1 MCMVFG
7 VAAVHAVCYQLFERI
22 EYTELATDTGRLT
35 RQNVTTDPPAA
46 ANCAGLCLANLH
58 CHYFVTSNAQ
68 CGLLLLTSESCGVTL
83 SPDDVIFRRL
93 QGKNYMYMYTYL
105 YMYMYIPYRSTEN

>member
-1 MCMVFG
+1 MCIVFG
-7 VAAVHAVCYQLFERI
+7 VAAVAVDYQLFERI
-22 EYTELATDTGRLT
+22 EYNELATNTGRLT

-68 CGLLLLTSESCGVTL
+68 CGLLLMTSESCGVTL
-83 SPDDVIFRRL
+83 SPDDVIFMRL
-93 QGKNYMYMYTYL
+93 QGKNYMYK
-105 YMYMYIPYRSTEN
+105 YMYISYL